1 MRLRF
6 ASALALAPM
15 LATAALLATAG
26 CASSGPYWSREDQGA
41 AQTTELRERVASLEA
56 QLAAVGDRNAA
67 LQAQVDALE
76 RDLERARERTEP
88 LSTGPA
94 PGFAASEAPL
104 APGTRQQIE
113 QIEQSDLAD
122 PALPGEPAADAA
134 MSAEPGPEELYER
147 SLELLE
153 QGRLTE
159 AEAGFVRFLAANPD
173 SDLADNAQ
181 FWLADSA
188 LRRTDVAAALA
199 GFRAVVERYPAGN
212 KVPDALLKVGACLAA
227 LGDVESAA
235 TVYRELVARFPDS
248 AAGETARQRLGAP

>member
-1 MRLRF
+1 MRTRF
-6 ASALALAPM
+6 ESALALAPL
-15 LATAALLATAG
+15 LATAALLATGG

-76 RDLERARERTEP
+76 RDRERTRERTEP
-88 LSTGPA
+88 LTTVPA
-94 PGFAASEAPL
+94 PGFAAAEAPL

-113 QIEQSDLAD
+113 QIEQSDLVA

-134 MSAEPGPEELYER
+134 LSAEPGPEELYGR

-153 QGRLTE
+153 QGRLAE

-181 FWLADSA
+181 FWLAESA

-212 KVPDALLKVGACLAA
+212 KVPDALLKVGACLTAQ
-227 LGDVESAA
+227 GDGESAA

-248 AAGETARQRLGAP
+248 TAGETARQRLGGP

>member
-6 ASALALAPM
+6 ASAPALAPL

-26 CASSGPYWSREDQGA
+26 CTSSGPYWSREDQGA

-56 QLAAVGDRNAA
+56 QLAAVGERNAA

-76 RDLERARERTEP
+76 RDLERTRERTEP
-88 LSTGPA
+88 LSTVLA
-94 PGFAASEAPL
+94 PGFAAPEAPL
-104 APGTRQQIE
+104 APGTRQ

-122 PALPGEPAADAA
+122 PALPGEPAADTTL
-134 MSAEPGPEELYER
+134 SAEPGPEELYER

-153 QGRLTE
+153 QGRLAE

-181 FWLADSA
+181 FWLAESA
-188 LRRTDVAAALA
+188 LRRTDVAAALV

-227 LGDVESAA
+227 LGDGESAA